1 MQFGANFMKKT
12 NLKPVAAALGTA
24 LAMSVAA
31 TPAAA
36 DANPF
41 GMTDLNSGYQVA
53 WGDKPEGK
61 CGEGKCGEDKKKTEA
76 KCGEGKCGGDKKK
89 TESKCGEG
97 KCGAK

>member
-1 MQFGANFMKKT
+1 MKKT

-61 CGEGKCGEDKKKTEA
+61 CGEGKCGEGKKA
-76 KCGEGKCGGDKKK
+76 EGKCGDKK
-89 TESKCGEG
+89 TEGKCGDKAKEGKCGEG